1 MPHTIELNLP
11 QTCDVNEFI
20 QAFKSRCYIE
30 TTKTSKNED
39 VVFTTQFQGKTITSE
54 MDEDQI
60 YKKVFGY
67 TKKQQ
72 KIQNIKVKLEQE
84 KQHVIKKIE
93 DFDLIIQSSK
103 SLTEE
108 QQKNLNNSDWMDN
121 YDNIS
126 SQELIQA
133 IKIIQSLN
141 ENKTSE
147 EIQKMISHIKLF
159 HSVNMGN
166 VQKYMLDID
175 PIKTQKLFDNNIRK
189 LLSDALCT
197 KYYIS

>member
-1 MPHTIELNLP
+1 MPYTIKLNLP
-11 QTCDVNEFI
+11 QTCDVDEFI
-20 QAFKSRCYIE
+20 QTFKYRCYIE
-30 TTKTSKNED
+30 TNKTSEN
-39 VVFTTQFQGKTITSE
+39 VIFTTQFQGKTITSE

-108 QQKNLNNSDWMDN
+108 QQKNLDNSDWMDN

-126 SQELIQA
+126 SKELIHA

-141 ENKTSE
+141 ENKTLE
-147 EIQKMISHIKLF
+147 EIQKMINHIKLF

-166 VQKYMLDID
+166 VKKYMLDID
-175 PIKTQKLFDNNIRK
+175 PIKTELIF
-189 LLSDALCT
+189 T
-197 KYYIS
+197 K

>member
-11 QTCDVNEFI
+11 QTCDVDEFI
-20 QAFKSRCYIE
+20 QTFKYRCYIE
-30 TTKTSKNED
+30 TNKTNENED
-39 VVFTTQFQGKTITSE
+39 AVFTTQFQGKTITSE

-103 SLTEE
+103 SLTDE
-108 QQKNLNNSDWMDN
+108 QQKKLNN
-121 YDNIS
+121 
-126 SQELIQA
+126 
-133 IKIIQSLN
+133 
-141 ENKTSE
+141 
-147 EIQKMISHIKLF
+147 
-159 HSVNMGN
+159 
-166 VQKYMLDID
+166 
-175 PIKTQKLFDNNIRK
+175 
-189 LLSDALCT
+189 T
-197 KYYIS
+197 K

>member
-1 MPHTIELNLP
+1 M
-11 QTCDVNEFI
+11 
-20 QAFKSRCYIE
+20 
-30 TTKTSKNED
+30 
-39 VVFTTQFQGKTITSE
+39 
-54 MDEDQI
+54 
-60 YKKVFGY
+60 FGY

-84 KQHVIKKIE
+84 KQQIIKKIE

-108 QQKNLNNSDWMDN
+108 QQKNLDNSNWMDN

-141 ENKTSE
+141 ENKASE
-147 EIQKMISHIKLF
+147 EIQKMINHIKLF

-175 PIKTQKLFDNNIRK
+175 PIKAQH
-189 LLSDALCT
+189 LC
-197 KYYIS
+197 I

>member
-11 QTCDVNEFI
+11 QTCDVDEFI
-20 QAFKSRCYIE
+20 QTFKYCCYIE
-30 TTKTSKNED
+30 TNKTSKNKN
-39 VVFTTQFQGKTITSE
+39 VIFTTQFQGKTITSE

-84 KQHVIKKIE
+84 KQQVSKKIE

-108 QQKNLNNSDWMDN
+108 QQKNLDNSNWMDN

-126 SQELIQA
+126 SQELIHA

-141 ENKTSE
+141 ENKTPE
-147 EIQKMISHIKLF
+147 EIHKMMNHIKLF
-159 HSVNMGN
+159 HSVNMEN

-175 PIKTQKLFDNNIRK
+175 SVKTKQLF
-189 LLSDALCT
+189 
-197 KYYIS
+197 

>member
-11 QTCDVNEFI
+11 QTCDVDEFI
-20 QAFKSRCYIE
+20 QTFKYCCYIE
-30 TTKTSKNED
+30 TNKTSENKN
-39 VVFTTQFQGKTITSE
+39 VIFTTQFQGKTITSE

-84 KQHVIKKIE
+84 KQQVSKKIE

-108 QQKNLNNSDWMDN
+108 QQKNLDNSNWMDN

-147 EIQKMISHIKLF
+147 EIHKMMNHIKLF
-159 HSVNMGN
+159 HSINMKN

-175 PIKTQKLFDNNIRK
+175 PIKAQQLF
-189 LLSDALCT
+189 
-197 KYYIS
+197 

>member
-11 QTCDVNEFI
+11 QTCDVDEFI
-20 QAFKSRCYIE
+20 QTFKYRCYIE
-30 TTKTSKNED
+30 TNKTSKNEN
-39 VVFTTQFQGKTITSE
+39 VIFTTQFQGKTITSD

-60 YKKVFGY
+60 YKTVFGY

-108 QQKNLNNSDWMDN
+108 QQKNLDNSNWLDN

-126 SQELIQA
+126 SQDLIQA

-147 EIQKMISHIKLF
+147 EIHKMMNHLKLF
-159 HSVNMGN
+159 HSVNMEN

-175 PIKTQKLFDNNIRK
+175 PVKVQQLF
-189 LLSDALCT
+189 
-197 KYYIS
+197 

>member
-11 QTCDVNEFI
+11 QTCDVDEFI
-20 QAFKSRCYIE
+20 QTFKYHCYIE
-30 TTKTSKNED
+30 TNKTSENEN
-39 VVFTTQFQGKTITSE
+39 VIFTTQFQGKTITSE

-84 KQHVIKKIE
+84 KQHVINKIE

-103 SLTEE
+103 SLTDE
-108 QQKNLNNSDWMDN
+108 QQKNLDNSDWMDN

-141 ENKTSE
+141 ENKTFE
-147 EIQKMISHIKLF
+147 EIQKMINHIKLF
-159 HSVNMGN
+159 HSANMQN

-175 PIKTQKLFDNNIRK
+175 PIKTELIF
-189 LLSDALCT
+189 T
-197 KYYIS
+197 K

>member
-11 QTCDVNEFI
+11 QTCDVDEFI
-20 QAFKSRCYIE
+20 QTFKYCCYIE
-30 TTKTSKNED
+30 TNKTSKNKN
-39 VVFTTQFQGKTITSE
+39 VIFTTQFQGKTITSE

-84 KQHVIKKIE
+84 KQQVSKKIE

-108 QQKNLNNSDWMDN
+108 QQKNLDNSNWMDN

-147 EIQKMISHIKLF
+147 EIHKMMNHIKLF
-159 HSVNMGN
+159 HSINMKN

-175 PIKTQKLFDNNIRK
+175 PIKAQQLF
-189 LLSDALCT
+189 
-197 KYYIS
+197 

>member
-11 QTCDVNEFI
+11 QTCDIDEFI
-20 QAFKSRCYIE
+20 QTFKYCCYIE
-30 TTKTSKNED
+30 TNKTSKNKN
-39 VVFTTQFQGKTITSE
+39 VIFTTQFQGKTITSE

-84 KQHVIKKIE
+84 KQQIIKKIE

-108 QQKNLNNSDWMDN
+108 QQKNLDNSNWMDN

-147 EIQKMISHIKLF
+147 EIHKMMNHIKLF
-159 HSVNMGN
+159 HSINMKN

-175 PIKTQKLFDNNIRK
+175 PIKAQQLF
-189 LLSDALCT
+189 
-197 KYYIS
+197 

>member
-1 MPHTIELNLP
+1 
-11 QTCDVNEFI
+11 
-20 QAFKSRCYIE
+20 
-30 TTKTSKNED
+30 
-39 VVFTTQFQGKTITSE
+39 

-84 KQHVIKKIE
+84 KQHMIKKIE
-93 DFDLIIQSSK
+93 DFDLIIKSSK
-103 SLTEE
+103 SLTDE
-108 QQKNLNNSDWMDN
+108 QQKNLDNSNWMDN

-166 VQKYMLDID
+166 VKKYMLDID
-175 PIKTQKLFDNNIRK
+175 PIKVQQLF
-189 LLSDALCT
+189 
-197 KYYIS
+197 

>member
-1 MPHTIELNLP
+1 MLHTIELNLP
-11 QTCDVNEFI
+11 QTCNIDDFI
-20 QAFKSRCYIE
+20 QTFKSRCYIE
-30 TTKTSKNED
+30 TTKISENED
-39 VVFTTQFQGKTITSE
+39 VIFTTQFQGKTITSE

-84 KQHVIKKIE
+84 KQQVIKKIE

-108 QQKNLNNSDWMDN
+108 QQKNLHNSNWMDN

-126 SQELIQA
+126 SKDFIQA

-147 EIQKMISHIKLF
+147 EIHKMINHIKLF
-159 HSVNMGN
+159 HSVNMKS

-175 PIKTQKLFDNNIRK
+175 PVKTELIF
-189 LLSDALCT
+189 T
-197 KYYIS
+197 K

>member
-11 QTCDVNEFI
+11 QTCDVDEFI

-84 KQHVIKKIE
+84 KQHVSKKIE

-103 SLTEE
+103 SLTDE
-108 QQKNLNNSDWMDN
+108 QQKNLDNSDWMDN

-147 EIQKMISHIKLF
+147 EIHKIMNHIKLF
-159 HSVNMGN
+159 HSVNMKN

-175 PIKTQKLFDNNIRK
+175 PIKTELIF
-189 LLSDALCT
+189 T
-197 KYYIS
+197 K

>member
-11 QTCDVNEFI
+11 QTCNIDNFI
-20 QAFKSRCYIE
+20 QTFKSNCSIE
-30 TTKTSKNED
+30 ETKASGNEH
-39 VVFTTQFQGKTITSE
+39 VIFTTQFQGKTITSE

-84 KQHVIKKIE
+84 KQQIIKKIE

-108 QQKNLNNSDWMDN
+108 QQKNLDNSNWMDN

-126 SQELIQA
+126 SQDLIQA
-133 IKIIQSLN
+133 ITIIQSLN

-147 EIQKMISHIKLF
+147 EIHKMMNHIKLF
-159 HSVNMGN
+159 HSINMKN

-175 PIKTQKLFDNNIRK
+175 PIKTELIF
-189 LLSDALCT
+189 T
-197 KYYIS
+197 K

>member
-1 MPHTIELNLP
+1 
-11 QTCDVNEFI
+11 
-20 QAFKSRCYIE
+20 
-30 TTKTSKNED
+30 
-39 VVFTTQFQGKTITSE
+39 

-84 KQHVIKKIE
+84 KQHVSKKIE

-108 QQKNLNNSDWMDN
+108 QQKNLDNSNWMDN

-147 EIQKMISHIKLF
+147 EIQKMINHIKLF

-175 PIKTQKLFDNNIRK
+175 PIKVQQLF
-189 LLSDALCT
+189 
-197 KYYIS
+197 